1 VNFSDRIP
9 DDAPIAVVL
18 IEQEGCGACE
28 EFHPVFVGIAEP
40 YATEGLPI
48 LRLEANT
55 PDPTAQAFLA
65 KHAVRAT
72 PTVLL
77 VPRWAYA
84 VKLEGPQ
91 PPLALRQALDWANNM
106 HRVGTGQAPRWW
118 QT

>member
-1 VNFSDRIP
+1 MNFVESIP
-9 DDAPIAVVL
+9 PDAPIAVVL
-18 IEQEGCGACE
+18 VEQEGCGACE
-28 EFHPVFVGIAEP
+28 EFHPLFVSVAAP
-40 YATEGLPI
+40 YAEAGLPI

-55 PDPTAQAFLA
+55 GDAVAQAFMA
-65 KHAVRAT
+65 KHGVRAT

-91 PPLALRQALDWANNM
+91 TPHALKSAFDWANNV
-106 HRVGTGQAPRWW
+106 HLVGTGQAPRWW

>member
-1 VNFSDRIP
+1 MNFVP
-9 DDAPIAVVL
+9 EAPPDAPILVVL
-18 IEQEGCGACE
+18 VEQEGCGACE
-28 EFHPVFVGIAEP
+28 EFHPLFESVAEP
-40 YATEGLPI
+40 YAAAGLPV

-55 PDPTAQAFLA
+55 PDPTAQAFMA
-65 KHAVRAT
+65 KHGVRAT

-91 PPLALRQALDWANNM
+91 TPIALKQALDWANNL
-106 HRVGTGQAPRWW
+106 HLVGTGQAPRWW

>member
-1 VNFSDRIP
+1 MKFMDRIP
-9 DDAPIAVVL
+9 DDAPIAVILV
-18 IEQEGCGACE
+18 EQEGCGACE
-28 EFHPVFVGIAEP
+28 EFHPLFTSVAEP
-40 YATEGLPI
+40 YVAEGLPV

-65 KHAVRAT
+65 KHDVRVT

-84 VKLEGPQ
+84 VKFAGPQ
-91 PPLALRQALDWANNM
+91 TPMALKQAFDWANNV

-118 QT
+118 Q